1 MEKQLMTNDMLQM
14 VEKYNELVQQY
25 HALDEQIDT
34 LLHDHQGHSE
44 NMSNEAMQHYRSL
57 ARERDDV
64 FNAMR
69 AMEQDLFT
77 DE

>member
-1 MEKQLMTNDMLQM
+1 MDDMVQQ
-14 VEKYNELVQQY
+14 VAKYDELVKQY
-25 HALDEQIDT
+25 QTLDQQIDK

-44 NMSNEAMQHYRSL
+44 NMSSESMQHYRSL

-69 AMEQDLFT
+69 AMEQLLFA

>member
-1 MEKQLMTNDMLQM
+1 MDDMLQQ
-14 VEKYNELVQQY
+14 VARYDELVKRY
-25 HALDEQIDT
+25 HALDQQIDK
-34 LLHDHQGHSE
+34 LLNDHQGHSE
-44 NMSNEAMQHYRSL
+44 NMSDDAMQRYRSL

-69 AMEQDLFT
+69 AMEQVLFA